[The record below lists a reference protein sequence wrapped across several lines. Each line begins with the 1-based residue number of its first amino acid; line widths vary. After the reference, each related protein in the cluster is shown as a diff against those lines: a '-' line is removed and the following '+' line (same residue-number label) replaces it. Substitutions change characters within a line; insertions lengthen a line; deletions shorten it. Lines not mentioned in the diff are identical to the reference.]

1 VRVPRR
7 GGGGCASYR
16 GCPTTLGSSDILGL
30 GEFLHSRLVACAL
43 GLARLSGVLGPL
55 LDILL
60 ARGIGWGVH
69 CSDVIVSSS
78 EVRVQHCN
86 VINRC
91 TRGVS
96 CSRQPSNSLV
106 ASLVS
111 DLS

>member
-69 CSDVIVSSS
+69 C
-78 EVRVQHCN
+78 N